1 MPPLA
6 RGQVFK
12 SLQEFK
18 KALQEWAL
26 EANFTPAILDSD
38 SHRVRVG
45 CRYGQTSL

>member
-45 CRYGQTSL
+45 CR